1 MPTFVEKGGEKG
13 VMGGPT
19 QILVQMSG
27 ERGGMAS
34 IRVELRKL
42 REDGMD
48 SSGIEIEDDGVEVAQ
63 LEGESNRVSIES
75 EITFTKAV
83 GGLLRDQLR
92 MGSFKNN

>member
-1 MPTFVEKGGEKG
+1 
-13 VMGGPT
+13 MGGPT

-27 ERGGMAS
+27 ERGGMAG
-34 IRVELRKL
+34 IPVELRKL
-42 REDGMD
+42 REDGMG

-63 LEGESNRVSIES
+63 LEGEANGVSIGG

-83 GGLLRDQLR
+83 GDFLRDELR

>member
-1 MPTFVEKGGEKG
+1 
-13 VMGGPT
+13 MGGPT

-27 ERGGMAS
+27 ERGGMAN

-63 LEGESNRVSIES
+63 LESESNRVSIEGV
-75 EITFTKAV
+75 ITFTKAV
-83 GGLLRDQLR
+83 GDLLRDELR
-92 MGSFKNN
+92 MGSFENNWT